1 MGAPPPPPE
10 GPGPPRPR
18 PGSLFARAKSNQ
30 KHAREEKP
38 FRWGFS
44 PVTPSSATTQR
55 GAQAP
60 LWKPPHNLRS
70 LCSSVE
76 APLRTC
82 RAGGESKEGAAAP
95 SLVVVGEGYIRE
107 GPHRKGPS
115 LVRLFGYF
123 FGVEKVTRGTGA
135 EPLLNPDPGRSPEKK
150 RCGTRRPHTGYHLF
164 RAAAEA
170 SSWAMR
176 ERSFSAW
183 SRWFWTMWA
192 GALEVKASLLS
203 LASMPFR

>member
-1 MGAPPPPPE
+1 MA
-10 GPGPPRPR
+10 PGPPRPG
-18 PGSLFARAKSNQ
+18 PGLLFARAKSNQ
-30 KHAREEKP
+30 KHARGRNP
-38 FRWGFS
+38 FDGVS
-44 PVTPSSATTQR
+44 PPC
-55 GAQAP
+55 
-60 LWKPPHNLRS
+60 PPHPRRHKGGRPPPFGNPRISSS
-70 LCSSVE
+70 LSVQRWKH
-76 APLRTC
+76 L
-82 RAGGESKEGAAAP
+82 AGLSGVESKEGAAAP
-95 SLVVVGEGYIRE
+95 SLVVAGEGYIRE

-135 EPLLNPDPGRSPEKK
+135 EPTLNPGPGRSPEKK

>member
-44 PVTPSSATTQR
+44 PMAPSSTTTQR

-95 SLVVVGEGYIRE
+95 SLVVAGEGYIRE

-135 EPLLNPDPGRSPEKK
+135 EPTLNPGPGRSPEKK

>member
-1 MGAPPPPPE
+1 MDP
-10 GPGPPRPR
+10 
-18 PGSLFARAKSNQ
+18 
-30 KHAREEKP
+30 
-38 FRWGFS
+38 
-44 PVTPSSATTQR
+44 TPTTT
-55 GAQAP
+55 
-60 LWKPPHNLRS
+60 N
-70 LCSSVE
+70 
-76 APLRTC
+76 
-82 RAGGESKEGAAAP
+82 EGAAAP
-95 SLVVVGEGYIRE
+95 SLDSPPAPPSPARHFHRRTGLIHRESVKYGPAGAAPRQTSAAFAEEEGGAAQRAKPAACGRMRDAELVPTRAPLCVVVGEGYIRE

-135 EPLLNPDPGRSPEKK
+135 EPTLNPGPGRSPEKK

>member
-44 PVTPSSATTQR
+44 PVTPPSTTTQR

-135 EPLLNPDPGRSPEKK
+135 EPLLTPDPGRSPGK
-150 RCGTRRPHTGYHLF
+150 RGVGPAGPTPDITCSGRPPRRP
-164 RAAAEA
+164 
-170 SSWAMR
+170 
-176 ERSFSAW
+176 
-183 SRWFWTMWA
+183 A
-192 GALEVKASLLS
+192 G
-203 LASMPFR
+203 R

>member
-1 MGAPPPPPE
+1 MGVPPPPPE

-18 PGSLFARAKSNQ
+18 PGSLFARAKSDQ

-55 GAQAP
+55 GAPAP
-60 LWKPPHNLRS
+60 LWKLPHNLRS

-135 EPLLNPDPGRSPEKK
+135 EPLLTPDPGRSPGK
-150 RCGTRRPHTGYHLF
+150 RGVGPAGPTPDITCSGRPPRRP
-164 RAAAEA
+164 
-170 SSWAMR
+170 
-176 ERSFSAW
+176 
-183 SRWFWTMWA
+183 A
-192 GALEVKASLLS
+192 G
-203 LASMPFR
+203 R

>member
-18 PGSLFARAKSNQ
+18 PGSLFARAKSDQ

-55 GAQAP
+55 GAPAP

-95 SLVVVGEGYIRE
+95 SLVVVGVGSIRE

-135 EPLLNPDPGRSPEKK
+135 EPTLNPGPGRSPEKK

>member
-55 GAQAP
+55 GAPAP

-95 SLVVVGEGYIRE
+95 SLVVAGEGYIRE

-115 LVRLFGYF
+115 LVRLSGYF
-123 FGVEKVTRGTGA
+123 FGVEKVTRGTWA
-135 EPLLNPDPGRSPEKK
+135 EPTLNPGPGRSPEKK

>member
-1 MGAPPPPPE
+1 MGVPPPPPE

-18 PGSLFARAKSNQ
+18 PGSLFARAKSDQ

-95 SLVVVGEGYIRE
+95 SLVVVGVGSIRE

-123 FGVEKVTRGTGA
+123 FGVEKVTRGTGLEA
-135 EPLLNPDPGRSPEKK
+135 PKGLGYGGGTPEK
-150 RCGTRRPHTGYHLF
+150 RCGAFGPHTGYYLF

>member
-1 MGAPPPPPE
+1 MVVAGV
-10 GPGPPRPR
+10 
-18 PGSLFARAKSNQ
+18 GS
-30 KHAREEKP
+30 
-38 FRWGFS
+38 
-44 PVTPSSATTQR
+44 
-55 GAQAP
+55 
-60 LWKPPHNLRS
+60 
-70 LCSSVE
+70 
-76 APLRTC
+76 
-82 RAGGESKEGAAAP
+82 
-95 SLVVVGEGYIRE
+95 IRE